1 MNLLLLDSSE
11 YDGDRVELRD
21 RRALHVADVL
31 RAQPGERIRVGVV
44 RESVGTAEVLSVE
57 GDRLLLGA
65 FALETITSPSPVRLV
80 IALPRPK
87 AVRRLLQTAASFG
100 VDHIDL
106 VNAWRVHKGY
116 WDSPAL
122 GPDAL
127 LEQVWLGCEQGAH
140 AWLPTIKT
148 HRLLMPFLAE
158 LQEQDGPRLLAHPGS
173 ALWLGDVDL
182 GPGAVTFAI
191 GPEGGWIEKE
201 LASLE
206 GIGFQRISVSQATLR
221 SEIALAATLAQWEM
235 LTLAQ

>member
-1 MNLLLLDSSE
+1 MNLLLLESSE
-11 YDGDRVELRD
+11 YDGDRVELRG
-21 RRALHVADVL
+21 RRAVHVADVL
-31 RAQPGERIRVGVV
+31 RAKPGERIRVGVV
-44 RESVGTAEVLSVE
+44 RESVGTAEVLSVK
-57 GDRLLLGA
+57 GDRVVLAGL
-65 FALETITSPSPVRLV
+65 ALHAITSPPRVRLV

-87 AVRRLLQTAASFG
+87 ALRRLLQTAASFG

-116 WDSPAL
+116 WSSPVL
-122 GPDAL
+122 DPDAL
-127 LEQVWLGCEQGAH
+127 LEQLWLGCEQGAH
-140 AWLPTIKT
+140 VWLPTIKK
-148 HRLLMPFLAE
+148 HRLLMPFLTE
-158 LQEQDGPRLLAHPGS
+158 RREQDGPRLLAHPGS

-191 GPEGGWIEKE
+191 GPEGGWVEKE

-235 LTLAQ
+235 LTLAK